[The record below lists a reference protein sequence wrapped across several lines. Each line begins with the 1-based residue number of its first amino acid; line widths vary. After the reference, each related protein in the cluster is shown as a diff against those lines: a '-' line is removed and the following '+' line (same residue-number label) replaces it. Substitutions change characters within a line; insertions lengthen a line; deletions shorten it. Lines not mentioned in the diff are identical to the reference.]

1 MTAVCRTTVWE
12 TEGACAFHCPLFFV
26 KYFIHDQDAVGIT
39 TPDDSYIFTSW
50 FNLHSFFFTKN
61 VFSCKEGEGG
71 QTVAQTT
78 RNCILTRFDAV
89 DNLRIVTLVFVQS
102 SDLKHSRANSGRFKD
117 TARVRRAYKPGCI
130 VVSVIHIDNNTH
142 KVPLDRDVLVSDL
155 GRQNF
160 QAESAQHEQNIH

>member
-1 MTAVCRTTVWE
+1 MIKMQWASQLQMTHTFLPADLICI
-12 TEGACAFHCPLFFV
+12 LFFL
-26 KYFIHDQDAVGIT
+26 QRMSSAVSRG
-39 TPDDSYIFTSW
+39 
-50 FNLHSFFFTKN
+50 
-61 VFSCKEGEGG
+61 GGGG

-160 QAESAQHEQNIH
+160 QTGQHNMNKTYIFKKKA

>member
-1 MTAVCRTTVWE
+1 MSSAVR
-12 TEGACAFHCPLFFV
+12 G
-26 KYFIHDQDAVGIT
+26 GR
-39 TPDDSYIFTSW
+39 
-50 FNLHSFFFTKN
+50 
-61 VFSCKEGEGG
+61 GG

-78 RNCILTRFDAV
+78 RNCIFTRFDAV

-155 GRQNF
+155 WRHNF
-160 QAESAQHEQNIH
+160 QAGQHNMNKTYIFKKKNA

>member
-1 MTAVCRTTVWE
+1 MIKMQWATQLQMTHTFLPADLICI
-12 TEGACAFHCPLFFV
+12 L
-26 KYFIHDQDAVGIT
+26 
-39 TPDDSYIFTSW
+39 
-50 FNLHSFFFTKN
+50 FFTKN
-61 VFSCKEGEGG
+61 VFSCKGGWGVG

-160 QAESAQHEQNIH
+160 QAGQHNMNKTYI